1 MTSLRAVL
9 TYHSLD
15 DSGSPISIEP
25 ASFAAHAR
33 WLASSS
39 VRVVA
44 LEALVREVRGGD
56 DAGDAVALTFDDG
69 FANFGEH
76 AAPLLA
82 ELGLPATVFV
92 VSAHAGRTNA
102 WGGTPD
108 DGIPT
113 LPLLDWHALGR
124 LSECGI
130 ALGGHTR
137 THARLDALSGAA
149 LEDEI
154 AGGAE
159 DMVAQLGRRP
169 TAFAY
174 PYGATSHD
182 ATRCVGRHFE
192 VGVTTQFLPL
202 GAGDDAVLLPRL
214 DAYYFRRPDGLR
226 HWGSVRFRAYLRVRA
241 TARAARAASRRM
253 RAGL

>member
-33 WLASSS
+33 WLASSA

-44 LEALVREVRGGD
+44 LETLVREVRGGD

-113 LPLLDWHALGR
+113 LPLLDGQALGR

-202 GAGDDAVLLPRL
+202 GTGDDAVLLPRL

>member
-15 DSGSPISIEP
+15 DSGSPISVEP

-44 LEALVREVRGGD
+44 LETLVREVRGGD

-76 AAPLLA
+76 AAPLLT

-113 LPLLDWHALGR
+113 LPLLDWQALGR

-130 ALGGHTR
+130 TLGGHTR

-174 PYGATSHD
+174 PYGATSRD
-182 ATRCVGRHFE
+182 AARCVGRHFA

>member
-25 ASFAAHAR
+25 ASFAAHVR

-44 LEALVREVRGGD
+44 LETLVREVRGGD

-113 LPLLDWHALGR
+113 LPLLDWQALGR

-202 GAGDDAVLLPRL
+202 GTGDDAVLLPRL